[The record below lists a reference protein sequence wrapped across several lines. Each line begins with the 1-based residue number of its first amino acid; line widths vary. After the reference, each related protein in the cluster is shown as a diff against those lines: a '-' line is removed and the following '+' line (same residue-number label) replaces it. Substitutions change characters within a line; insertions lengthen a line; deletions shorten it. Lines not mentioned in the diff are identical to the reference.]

1 MNSCK
6 GCKTQECQYIEL
18 EWFLKYLGELEET
31 SYSIV
36 ECPDKSKKQKDYT
49 CDLVIEDK
57 QLKKT
62 YIEIKEVR
70 FGYNKKKFGD
80 EIAENRAQV
89 SYASLIDDIIDGC
102 ATDIRKSIDKY
113 VIQIPREQKDTD
125 DEKFRHEF
133 KEFLNVTDFD
143 GENSREFSFVRR
155 YGNKIKIHFEPKPS
169 NMKKVSN
176 RHITGY
182 QYQETGITLETIQ
195 QYMTD
200 PERLSQLIIENCE
213 STSSKKF
220 PNTDCRKILLNIL
233 KVPLGYNIFFDQYF
247 VLMAENLKKH
257 WGEFKSAADE
267 VYLVYYDDGFTSGD
281 YKECGIEPGD
291 ELLFILPL
299 SEKKEADTVKWKT
312 FKLMDE

>member
-57 QLKKT
+57 HLKKT

-182 QYQETGITLETIQ
+182 QYQETGITL
-195 QYMTD
+195 
-200 PERLSQLIIENCE
+200 
-213 STSSKKF
+213 
-220 PNTDCRKILLNIL
+220 
-233 KVPLGYNIFFDQYF
+233 
-247 VLMAENLKKH
+247 
-257 WGEFKSAADE
+257 
-267 VYLVYYDDGFTSGD
+267 
-281 YKECGIEPGD
+281 
-291 ELLFILPL
+291 
-299 SEKKEADTVKWKT
+299 
-312 FKLMDE
+312 